1 MTDLPSTWALTPLEN
16 LIAHDGVFTDGD
28 WVESKDQDPNGSVRL
43 IQLADIADNRFVNK
57 SSRFL
62 TLDKAF
68 ELNCTFLK
76 RGDILVARMPDP
88 LGRSCLFPLE
98 GDQSFVT
105 VVDVCVIRL
114 GSVAIEPRYLMRA
127 INSPTVRGR
136 ISDLQSGSTRKR
148 ISRGNLATV
157 PIPIAPTNEQRRIV
171 ERIEAMFDE
180 IDKGVESLQTA
191 RSTLGLY
198 RQSLLK
204 SAFEGRLT
212 ADWRAR
218 NADKLEAPDTLL
230 ERAEYERDKWHRT
243 VFEEWSEVVEGWKAD
258 GSKGPKPRRPD
269 VYKQSDPLTAEE
281 LGLLPEIPEEW
292 IFLRLNDIAA
302 IGSGMSVSKSRKLDD
317 PVEVPYL
324 RVANVQRGFLDLDE
338 IKTMEIERSQADAL
352 GLATW
357 DVLFNEG
364 GDRDKLGR
372 GWVWENQVP
381 NCITQNH
388 VFRASPFRHDLTW
401 SQFISHWGNSFGR
414 DYFEKGGKQTTN
426 LASIN
431 KTVLKALPVPY
442 CSPAEQ
448 IEVVRRL
455 DARLEAATRLEAE
468 IDAALA
474 RADAMRQSILKQA
487 FSGKL
492 VPQDPGDEPA
502 STLLARIKAEK
513 AEREQAAK
521 RDRKSAP
528 TRKPQ
533 ARRPTLTD
541 LIEVLEKQKSSISA
555 AKAAQALGVGD
566 GSTSDDV
573 EEFYRQLKDSVEDGA
588 IDVER
593 RGDEDWLRL
602 AKAEVS

>member
-1 MTDLPSTWALTPLEN
+1 MTELPSTWALCAIGDVLAPVEMTGKHEPDREIWYVDISSIDNQTNRITEPKRLQLSEAPSRARQKIAVGDVLFSTVRPYLRKIAAVDAKHEGEIASTGFAVLRGATGIDPKYIFFKAISHDFVSALTGEQYGVSYPAVKEEQVRSQPLE
-16 LIAHDGVFTDGD
+16 L
-28 WVESKDQDPNGSVRL
+28 P
-43 IQLADIADNRFVNK
+43 
-57 SSRFL
+57 
-62 TLDKAF
+62 
-68 ELNCTFLK
+68 
-76 RGDILVARMPDP
+76 
-88 LGRSCLFPLE
+88 
-98 GDQSFVT
+98 
-105 VVDVCVIRL
+105 
-114 GSVAIEPRYLMRA
+114 
-127 INSPTVRGR
+127 
-136 ISDLQSGSTRKR
+136 
-148 ISRGNLATV
+148 
-157 PIPIAPTNEQRRIV
+157 PTNEQRRIV
-171 ERIEAMFDE
+171 AKIEAMFDE

-191 RSTLGLY
+191 RATLGLY

-212 ADWRAR
+212 ADWRAQ
-218 NADKLEAPDTLL
+218 NAGKLEAPATLL

-243 VFEEWSEVVEGWKAD
+243 AFDEWSEVVEGWKAA
-258 GSKGPKPRRPD
+258 GSKGPKPRRPE

-338 IKTMEIERSQADAL
+338 IKTMKIERSQADAL

-448 IEVVRRL
+448 AEIVRLL
-455 DARLEAATRLEAE
+455 DEKLEAAAVLEAE
-468 IDAALA
+468 IDAALT
-474 RADAMRQSILKQA
+474 RADALRQSILKKA
-487 FSGKL
+487 FSGQL
-492 VPQDPGDEPA
+492 VPQDPDDEPA
-502 STLLARIKAEK
+502 SALLERIKAEK
-513 AEREQAAK
+513 TERDQAK
-521 RDRKSAP
+521 RDRKSVP
-528 TRKPQ
+528 PRTPK

-541 LIEVLEKQKSSISA
+541 LIEVLEKQKSWISA
-555 AKAAQALGVGD
+555 AKAAQALGIGD

-573 EEFYRQLKDSVEDGA
+573 EAFYRQLKDFVEDGA
-588 IDVER
+588 IEVER

-602 AKAEVS
+602 ATAEVS